1 MPRDVVDALIRKP
14 FLVVEWKKA
23 VKEMDTDD
31 CKWGHCYACGV
42 PGNGE
47 DTVLAEA
54 LPQAF
59 SFGLPT
65 LGLPSL
71 PLVGAAPSASGIAS
85 DVADARDDMR
95 GSSYTDKAK
104 GAAYRLKATPDLLP
118 LRETRQKVGS
128 GGVASAELA
137 ALARSYRVA
146 FSKLGD
152 ARYLSHRNTMD
163 VLERAL
169 RAARVPVRYT
179 EGFNPHIRLSMGPAL
194 PLGQES
200 KHELFDMDVLEEI
213 TPEHQDAV
221 NARLPDG
228 IRILSMTELPKG
240 AKSLG
245 RAAQEAVYRFRL
257 PNGEERVERLR
268 IGGEGSTTPKRWLE
282 STFGVAPEDQHTVRV
297 VREETVVA

>member
-1 MPRDVVDALIRKP
+1 
-14 FLVVEWKKA
+14 
-23 VKEMDTDD
+23 MD
-31 CKWGHCYACGV
+31 G
-42 PGNGE
+42 
-47 DTVLAEA
+47 
-54 LPQAF
+54 F
-59 SFGLPT
+59 
-65 LGLPSL
+65 
-71 PLVGAAPSASGIAS
+71 
-85 DVADARDDMR
+85 RR
-95 GSSYTDKAK
+95 G
-104 GAAYRLKATPDLLP
+104 
-118 LRETRQKVGS
+118 
-128 GGVASAELA
+128 
-137 ALARSYRVA
+137 
-146 FSKLGD
+146 
-152 ARYLSHRNTMD
+152 
-163 VLERAL
+163 L
-169 RAARVPVRYT
+169 RAGRVPVRYT

-200 KHELFDMDVLEEI
+200 RHELFDMDVLEEI

-228 IRILSMTELPKG
+228 IRVLSMTELPKG